1 MEQEFEDYWKKH
13 RTSLIALAPPQLKEE
28 LKNNTRMNTMGDFV
42 IFVIPIAVLVGL
54 SDANLFSPSWINWV
68 VALVAGVLSFGLMD
82 YLKPFITGKRRY
94 TDIETDIKQHCY
106 LIYRAK
112 GLEGLEEMRE

>member
-1 MEQEFEDYWKKH
+1 
-13 RTSLIALAPPQLKEE
+13 
-28 LKNNTRMNTMGDFV
+28 
-42 IFVIPIAVLVGL
+42 
-54 SDANLFSPSWINWV
+54 V

-112 GLEGLEEMRE
+112 GLEGLEKIRE